1 MRGERSLLVCYDIAN
16 EKRLRKVER
25 ITEGYGYR
33 LQDSVFFCRSSHLL
47 MAQLIQKISLV
58 INCDEDQFI
67 IIDLGVDENI
77 LDEAVV
83 LGKKIKKFPKI
94 TFIGV

>member
-33 LQDSVFFCRSSHLL
+33 VQKSVFFCRSSHLL
-47 MAQLIQKISLV
+47 KEKLIQRITDV
-58 INCDEDQFI
+58 INFREDQFM
-67 IIDLGVDENI
+67 IIDLGADENI
-77 LDEAVV
+77 LDECVV
-83 LGKKIKKFPKI
+83 LGKKIIKFPKI
-94 TFIGV
+94 TFI